1 MVERINFIEKRPF
14 TINYQTV
21 GFLFAGVLV
30 LQLVVYGYQ
39 AAQIHWLESKH
50 AVLTAAL
57 SELREQQQKMLSV
70 QAPQPMSAIPEQ
82 AQLIKSLEEAP
93 VWSKLLGRVVQ
104 VMPAN
109 LWLTKI
115 KTHNKDEKAEAN
127 AFLIEGKARE
137 PELVAFFVQRLVQ
150 SGFFSHVLLTSSSL
164 DKPGV
169 GAVFNFSINADVSPG
184 GHF

>member
-1 MVERINFIEKRPF
+1 MVERINFIERRPF
-14 TINYQTV
+14 TINYRIV
-21 GFLFAGVLV
+21 GLLFTGVLV
-30 LQLVVYGYQ
+30 LQSVVYGYQ
-39 AAQIHWLESKH
+39 ATRIHWLEEKH
-50 AVLTAAL
+50 AVLTVEL
-57 SELREQQQKMLSV
+57 SELREQQQKMLAV
-70 QAPQPMSAIPEQ
+70 QAPQPVSNGSEQ
-82 AQLIKSLEEAP
+82 AQLIKALEASP

-115 KTHNKDEKAEAN
+115 KTHNKDEKSEAN

-150 SGFFSHVLLTSSSL
+150 SGFFSHVLLTSSIL

-184 GHF
+184 GSF